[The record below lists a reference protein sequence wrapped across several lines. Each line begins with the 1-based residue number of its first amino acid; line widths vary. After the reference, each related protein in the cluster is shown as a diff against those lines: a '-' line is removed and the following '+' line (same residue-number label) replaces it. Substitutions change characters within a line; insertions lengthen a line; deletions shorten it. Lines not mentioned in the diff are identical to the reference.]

1 MNSYTV
7 AEVGRRPGA
16 VLAETEPSIITNN
29 GKAQN
34 LIINVLDMEVD
45 EVVHLA
51 QAINGQLALS
61 ALRRSGDVAARAG
74 ITEEDIEA
82 EVAAVRAAR

>member
-16 VLAETEPSIITNN
+16 VLAETEPSIVTNN
-29 GKAQN
+29 GKVQN

-45 EVVHLA
+45 EAVNLA
-51 QAINGQLALS
+51 QAITGQLALS
-61 ALRRSGDVAARAG
+61 ALRRSGDVSARADL
-74 ITEEDIEA
+74 TEEDIEA
-82 EVAAVRAAR
+82 EVAAVRATR